1 MDDSG
6 ERALRV
12 RAANA
17 VAHTRSLASR
27 EPAWG
32 SEIHPFAG
40 GWMVLAGAGMYINQ
54 AVVAGIDE
62 ALTTDDLD
70 LLIERSA
77 AVGVEQWGAI
87 WP

>member
-1 MDDSG
+1 
-6 ERALRV
+6 
-12 RAANA
+12 

-40 GWMVLAGAGMYINQ
+40 GWVVLAGAGMYINQ